1 MVHALQRRVRDA
13 RPRLAT
19 SRVVVLTGEG
29 DTFSSGAPRELL
41 LRLAA
46 GEVRPTDIL
55 LPRLLLDCPVPVVAA
70 MAGHA
75 TGGGFALG
83 LAADIVLIGDDS
95 RYGFTFMNLGF
106 TPGMGTTRLCEHVL
120 SAAVAHELLYTGEL
134 RRGRAVR
141 GIGHQSRPA
150 APRGRGRG
158 AGHRRED
165 RGEAAP
171 GGHRA
176 QAHAVAAAAARVRS
190 LDHARIV
197 DAPDHARRRGAP
209 HPGRTMWNDFA
220 GRAVLVTGGT
230 RGIGLAAGLAFGR
243 RGAHVTLTHKWGSAD
258 EAAIARRLR
267 RRRRPPAVHRPG
279 RRGQ

>member
-1 MVHALQRRVRDA
+1 MVRLTATHGIASVTLADPGSANALGEPMVHALQDAFETIDRD
-13 RPRLAT
+13 
-19 SRVVVLTGEG
+19 SGVRVVVLSGEG
-29 DTFSSGAPRELL
+29 DSFSCGAPRELL

-134 RRGRAVR
+134 RRGRAFAGS
-141 GIGHQSRPA
+141 GINHVL
-150 APRGRGRG
+150 PR
-158 AGHRRED
+158 E
-165 RGEAAP
+165 EV
-171 GGHRA
+171 
-176 QAHAVAAAAARVRS
+176 VAAALDIAARIADKPR
-190 LDHARIV
+190 HAV
-197 DAPDHARRRGAP
+197 TALK
-209 HPGRTMWNDFA
+209 RT
-220 GRAVLVTGGT
+220 L
-230 RGIGLAAGLAFGR
+230 
-243 RGAHVTLTHKWGSAD
+243 S
-258 EAAIARRLR
+258 LR
-267 RRRRPPAVHRPG
+267 RRRAFETSITHESFMHQITLG
-279 RRGQ
+279 GAARRIQDEYVE